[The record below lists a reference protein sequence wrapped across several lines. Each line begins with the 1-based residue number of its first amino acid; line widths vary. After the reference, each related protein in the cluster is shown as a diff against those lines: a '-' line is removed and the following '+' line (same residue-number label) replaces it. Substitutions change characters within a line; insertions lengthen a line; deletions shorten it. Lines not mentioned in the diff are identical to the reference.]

1 MPSLDL
7 DKLKA
12 TRKIALAGDHL
23 CVARVPNSDQLWF
36 GSSDHKLYFV
46 DLAAEKPQPVAVE
59 GHKSYVSGAVLTGQ
73 HLITGSWD
81 RKLIWWDTEKRQPV
95 RTVNAHQRWIRQ
107 IALAPDRSLVASISD
122 DMSAKLWDAVSGK
135 LVRELRGHEPRLPR
149 YDYPNKLFA
158 CAFSPDGQ
166 LLAVNDE
173 LCQVIIWEVS
183 SGKVAARIDA
193 KSFFTGDWDRNN
205 HPYGGLRC
213 LAFSPDGQS
222 LALAGIHNNDVAI
235 ISGSGLV
242 QVFDWKAGKLT
253 QDFKNTGG
261 AGQFETLYFHPQG
274 DWLLAG
280 VGGGGKSLL
289 QFFDLKQK
297 RLLKDVPSL
306 MPTFG
311 LAVNENVDA
320 FYTVGRGQIIQ
331 WESPA

>member
-1 MPSLDL
+1 MASLDL

-46 DLAAEKPQPVAVE
+46 DLAADKPQPIPLE
-59 GHKSYVSGAVLTGQ
+59 GHQSYVSGAVLTGQ

-81 RKLIWWDTEKRQPV
+81 RKLIWWDTERRQPV
-95 RTVNAHQRWIRQ
+95 RTVAAHDRWIRQ
-107 IALAPDRSLVASISD
+107 IALAPDGQLLASISD
-122 DMSAKLWDAVSGK
+122 DMSAKLWDPASGK
-135 LVRELRGHEPRLPR
+135 LVRELHGHERRLPR
-149 YDYPNKLFA
+149 YDYPNKLYA
-158 CAFSPDGQ
+158 CAFSPNGQ
-166 LLAVNDE
+166 FLAVNDE

-183 SGKVAARIDA
+183 TGKVAARIDA
-193 KSFFTGDWDRNN
+193 QGFFTADWDRNN

-213 LAFSPDGQS
+213 LVFAPDGQT
-222 LALAGIHNNDVAI
+222 LILGGLKNTDVAI
-235 ISGSGLV
+235 INGQGLV

-253 QDFKNTGG
+253 QEFKATGG
-261 AGQFETLYFHPQG
+261 AGQFETLSCHPQG
-274 DWLLAG
+274 DWLLGG
-280 VGGGGKSLL
+280 VGGGGKSVL

-297 RLLKDVPSL
+297 RLLKEVSSP

-311 LAVNENVDA
+311 LAVSENADA
-320 FYTVGRGQIIQ
+320 LCTVGRGHVLK